1 MGKQGGR
8 RTPLSLAG
16 GPAAT
21 VILIPGTFRCSPVQ
35 PSFEIL
41 VRRRVPFSSRCSSFL
56 APVQL
61 FVLPSPLSAQRREKE
76 RKEEN
81 KALPFHRRGRQPP
94 RSTPRLAC
102 GTPHPPSPLPTKPL
116 GKHKSLPTST
126 AASSQPPSPPPPAP
140 FHRSLL
146 CTPLN
151 FSSQA
156 LQPSTP
162 PFSSIP
168 SPPTSSPHIGKKKK
182 KKIVPWL
189 PMHWHLL
196 RTESHCTHNMP
207 GRSNP
212 AHSCPSAGELQ
223 CSRAHTRVRTRVC
236 THTCH
241 GAGRALFASLGVA
254 VNTNFPRACVWQL
267 NFSSCL
273 WGQEK
278 NRGAIT
284 REGGCIFLSN
294 PNMALSASTNNFSA
308 CCAGNQLLVPAWHQL

>member
-126 AASSQPPSPPPPAP
+126 AASSQPPSPPPP
-140 FHRSLL
+140 R
-146 CTPLN
+146 
-151 FSSQA
+151 
-156 LQPSTP
+156 
-162 PFSSIP
+162 PFSSLSPLYSSKFFQP
-168 SPPTSSPHIGKKKK
+168 SVTTFHPPFLFHPQPS
-182 KKIVPWL
+182 
-189 PMHWHLL
+189 HLL
-196 RTESHCTHNMP
+196 P
-207 GRSNP
+207 
-212 AHSCPSAGELQ
+212 
-223 CSRAHTRVRTRVC
+223 
-236 THTCH
+236 
-241 GAGRALFASLGVA
+241 
-254 VNTNFPRACVWQL
+254 
-267 NFSSCL
+267 
-273 WGQEK
+273 
-278 NRGAIT
+278 
-284 REGGCIFLSN
+284 
-294 PNMALSASTNNFSA
+294 
-308 CCAGNQLLVPAWHQL
+308 

>member
-8 RTPLSLAG
+8 RTPLSLAS

-182 KKIVPWL
+182 
-189 PMHWHLL
+189 
-196 RTESHCTHNMP
+196 
-207 GRSNP
+207 
-212 AHSCPSAGELQ
+212 
-223 CSRAHTRVRTRVC
+223 
-236 THTCH
+236 
-241 GAGRALFASLGVA
+241 
-254 VNTNFPRACVWQL
+254 
-267 NFSSCL
+267 
-273 WGQEK
+273 
-278 NRGAIT
+278 
-284 REGGCIFLSN
+284 
-294 PNMALSASTNNFSA
+294 
-308 CCAGNQLLVPAWHQL
+308 